1 MIVSSYISCS
11 FGRGFDT
18 PHLHKGELAQLARA
32 PALHAGGH
40 QFDSDILHIYYGG
53 DWIWQGD
60 KDIMKINALIGTQI
74 KSVKAGTFAA
84 LAAIRLLATEEVAVE
99 ENVLALAA

>member
-1 MIVSSYISCS
+1 M
-11 FGRGFDT
+11 
-18 PHLHKGELAQLARA
+18 LA
-32 PALHAGGH
+32 ALLDVGSKPTTSTT
-40 QFDSDILHIYYGG
+40 FKILGG

-60 KDIMKINALIGTQI
+60 KDITKINAIIGTQI

-99 ENVLALAA
+99 ESVLAMAA